1 MGRSRRDKEEDVKTR
16 LQLLRLLVLATA
28 ASGFAFAFS
37 AVPTAAAGDAEP
49 AALQALR
56 EASTEPVT
64 VQFDQGVPRF
74 VSARVPADGADAA
87 DRAYAYLER
96 FRDLYHFREPRNE
109 LRVVE
114 VGSGET
120 EQHVVLAQYRGDFPV
135 DGAQIIVHLS
145 GADVVATNGI
155 YLADVPTAEPA
166 IDAESAVKA
175 AGEALGISE
184 IEALEKQLTYFD
196 ADLFMTPAE
205 RKASGLDGET
215 HLAWAIDLHGS
226 GAEGELISWRSF
238 VDAATGKVLFSHDL
252 VKHHAPA
259 KDIWIR
265 TANGT
270 GGGLFCTFPSATDW
284 FDENG
289 VRPSATPD
297 TEGNNAFTFTN
308 QIYDYFYNTFHRHS
322 FDGGEQETR
331 LVLDVVDTRPGQ
343 VGATRNA
350 QYLGICNHFVFN
362 NNMATLDVI
371 AHEFTHGVT
380 AYAAGLGD
388 TNQPGALNESYSD
401 VFAAMIDTANW
412 TIGEASAAGAIRDL
426 SNPPAFG
433 HPDRMS
439 RWVPLPATR
448 AGDFGGIHINNGIT
462 NKAAFLIAAGGF
474 HNDRNVTG
482 IGRPK
487 TARLYYEVL
496 DNWLTATANFT
507 DARNSTTTVAR
518 NWAATGRN
526 GFTATDLCSVVNA
539 FGAVELGPDRNG
551 DGAPDDNNGD
561 GAPDPIG
568 DADCDGT
575 LDDVETDDDND
586 SIVDA
591 SDNCPAILNTGQ
603 GDADGDATGDA
614 CDADADN
621 DGIPDVTDP
630 DDDNDGIP
638 DGNDNCRRIFNPAQ
652 SDNDNDGIGDACD
665 STPNPDADLDG
676 VDDGK
681 DNCLGVYNPSQANFD
696 NDGWGDACDTD
707 DDNDGVAESGWPG
720 DNCVLLYNPDQ
731 KDTDGDRLGDA
742 CDPTPLGPDNDGDGA
757 PDATDPD
764 DDNDGVLDEGDN
776 CPLVKN
782 PSQLDFDGDGVGHAC
797 DSDEILTNE
806 RLLKGGIDPRAKYL
820 EPFQVMVMPCVRGCE
835 PSVPMRIEVG
845 FELPLEVRLLDQHG
859 EVLAEGTSER
869 TLSFFAE
876 PDRDYFLEILP
887 RELESGQERPLTL
900 EVLEDVPLG

>member
-1 MGRSRRDKEEDVKTR
+1 MKT
-16 LQLLRLLVLATA
+16 LLRRLPLRVLAKA
-28 ASGFAFAFS
+28 AIGFAFAFS
-37 AVPTAAAGDAEP
+37 AVPSAAADDAEP

-74 VSARVPADGADAA
+74 VRARVAVEGADAG

-96 FRDLYHFREPRNE
+96 FRDLYRLQEPRDE

-114 VGSGET
+114 VGSGEG
-120 EQHVVLAQYRGDFPV
+120 EQHVVLAQYQGEVPV
-135 DGAQIIVHLS
+135 DGAQIIVHLA
-145 GADVVATNGI
+145 GEHVYATNGF
-155 YLADVPTAEPA
+155 YLADVPEALQA
-166 IDAESAVKA
+166 IGAESAVKA
-175 AGEALGISE
+175 AGEALGVSE
-184 IEALEKQLTYFD
+184 IEAVEKRLTYFD

-205 RKASGLDGET
+205 QEASGLDGET

-226 GAEGELISWRSF
+226 GAEEELISWRSF
-238 VDAATGKVLFSHDL
+238 VDAAVGHVLFSHDL
-252 VKHHAPA
+252 VMHHAPA
-259 KDIWIR
+259 KDLWIR
-265 TANGT
+265 TANAT
-270 GGGLFCTFPSATDW
+270 GGGLVCTFPAATDW

-289 VRPSATPD
+289 VRPNVTPD
-297 TEGNNAFTFTN
+297 AEGTNSFTFTN
-308 QIYDYFYNTFHRHS
+308 QIYDYFYNMFHRHS
-322 FDGGEQETR
+322 FDDAEQEIR
-331 LVLDVVDTRPGQ
+331 IVLDVMGQ
-343 VGATRNA
+343 PLGTAGNA
-350 QYLGICNHFVFN
+350 AYIGVCNHFVFN

-371 AHEFTHGVT
+371 AHEITHGVT
-380 AYAAGLGD
+380 RYAAGLGS

-412 TIGEASAAGAIRDL
+412 TIGERSGVVGLRDL
-426 SNPPAFG
+426 SNPPAFSTALRLNG
-433 HPDRMS
+433 PTQPATVFTHPDRMS
-439 RWVPLPATR
+439 LFATLPTTR
-448 AGDFGGIHINNGIT
+448 AGDFGGVHVNNGIP
-462 NKAAFLIAAGGF
+462 NKAAFLITDGGF
-474 HNDRNVTG
+474 HNDRDVTG
-482 IGRPK
+482 IGRMK

-526 GFTATDLCSVVNA
+526 GFTASDACNVFNA
-539 FGAVELGPDRNG
+539 FAAVQLGP
-551 DGAPDDNNGD
+551 
-561 GAPDPIG
+561 G
-568 DADCDGT
+568 DADCDRT

-586 SIVDA
+586 SILDG
-591 SDNCPAILNTGQ
+591 SDNCPAVPNTGQ
-603 GDADGDATGDA
+603 GDADADATGDA
-614 CDADADN
+614 CDPDADN
-621 DGIPDVTDP
+621 DGIPDLTDP
-630 DDDNDGIP
+630 DDDNDGIL
-638 DGNDNCRRIFNPAQ
+638 DGKDNCQRVFNPAQ
-652 SDNDNDGIGDACD
+652 SDKDNDGIGDACD

-681 DNCLGVYNPSQANFD
+681 DNCLGVHNPSQANFD
-696 NDGWGDACDTD
+696 NDGWGDACDSD
-707 DDNDGVAESGWPG
+707 DDNDGIAESGWPG

-731 KDTDGDRLGDA
+731 KDTDGDGLGDA
-742 CDPTPLGPDNDGDGA
+742 CDATPLGPDNDGDGD

-776 CPLVKN
+776 CPLVRN
-782 PSQLDFDGDGVGHAC
+782 PTQLDFDGDGIGHAC

-806 RLLKGGIDPRAKYL
+806 RLLKGGIDPRAKYF
-820 EPFQVMVMPCVRGCE
+820 EPFQVMVMPCIRGCE

-845 FELPLEVRLLDQHG
+845 FELPLEIRLLDQHG

-900 EVLEDVPLG
+900 ELLEDVPLG